1 MSERAV
7 KNRKRY
13 VDHTKDRPKISCLV
27 HGPRHSSD
35 ECKILGDFG
44 SKYSKIMPTKY
55 RVDYPTT
62 KKKFSIHQDNNAI
75 VQHEVHYIIL
85 QENNEVMCKMK
96 NMKTPIL

>member
-1 MSERAV
+1 
-7 KNRKRY
+7 
-13 VDHTKDRPKISCLV
+13 
-27 HGPRHSSD
+27 
-35 ECKILGDFG
+35 
-44 SKYSKIMPTKY
+44 MPTKY